1 VAPSPAATP
10 EPTGPLAASGTVAL
24 LSGDTASLA
33 LVDASGATV
42 LAAEADAGAFGFPV
56 WSPDGSHIAITREDA
71 TGRAIVVIDPTL
83 KPDAPGAQTVVFESA
98 SIQPFYVS
106 WQPDSKA
113 VSFLAT
119 EAGGLSLRLATVDGS
134 APAGGSDTSTVVRE
148 GNPFYYD
155 WIGADRL
162 LAHIGTGPEAFLGE
176 IGIDG
181 EGTGGALGTPG
192 DFRTPVISHD
202 QAFEGVVRG
211 GDAAAD
217 GSVGPGS
224 IVLAERGGDAEQS
237 MPVFGPAA
245 LAFDPTGSRL
255 AAIGAVEAIPGAPAI
270 PLGPIRFLEP
280 DGDGPRTLLEGPVVA
295 FWWSP
300 DGSTIAAIRVT
311 SVDGAPEIRLVFIDV
326 AKGEIRSQPLVRP
339 SQVFINQLLTYFDQY
354 ALSHRLWAPD
364 SSSFLLPV
372 AEDGGATRVL
382 AVTPDGTVL
391 ARLDGTI
398 GFWSP

>member
-1 VAPSPAATP
+1 
-10 EPTGPLAASGTVAL
+10 LI
-24 LSGDTASLA
+24 
-33 LVDASGATV
+33 DASGATV
-42 LAAEADAGAFGFPV
+42 FTSEAGVGAYGFPV
-56 WSPDGSHIAITREDA
+56 WSPDGTHVAITREGA

-83 KPDAPGAQTVVFESA
+83 QPDAPAAQTVVFQSTT
-98 SIQPFYVS
+98 IQPFYVS

-119 EAGGLSLRLATVDGS
+119 EAGGLSLRLAPLGAS
-134 APAGGSDTSTVVRE
+134 APADGSDASTVVRE

-162 LAHIGTGPEAFLGE
+162 LAHIGTGPQAFLGE

-181 EGTGGALGTPG
+181 EGADDTLGMPG

-202 QAFEGVVRG
+202 QAYEGIVRG
-211 GDAAAD
+211 GAAAGD
-217 GSVGPGS
+217 GSVGPSS
-224 IVLAERGGDAEQS
+224 IVLAERGGDVEQT
-237 MPVFGPAA
+237 MRVFGPAA
-245 LAFDPTGSRL
+245 LAFDPSGSRL
-255 AAIGAVEAIPGAPAI
+255 AAIGATEAIPGAPAV
-270 PLGPIRFLEP
+270 PLGPVRLLEP
-280 DGDGPRTLLEGPVVA
+280 DGDGPRTLLDGPVVA

-311 SVDGAPEIRLVFIDV
+311 SVDGAPEIRLVFVDV
-326 AKGEIRSQPLVRP
+326 ARGEVRSQPLVRP
-339 SQVFINQLLTYFDQY
+339 SQVFINQVLTYFDQY

-372 AEDGGATRVL
+372 VEDDGTTRVL
-382 AVTPDGTVL
+382 AVTPDGDVL

>member
-1 VAPSPAATP
+1 M
-10 EPTGPLAASGTVAL
+10 
-24 LSGDTASLA
+24 
-33 LVDASGATV
+33 
-42 LAAEADAGAFGFPV
+42 LAAEADAGALGFPV
-56 WSPDGSHIAITREDA
+56 WSPDGSHVAITREGA

-83 KPDAPGAQTVVFESA
+83 QPDAPGAQTVVFESA

-119 EAGGLSLRLATVDGS
+119 EGSSLSLRLAGLDPS

-176 IGIDG
+176 VGIDG
-181 EGTGGALGTPG
+181 EGTDGALGTPG

-211 GDAAAD
+211 GAAAAD
-217 GSVGPGS
+217 GSVGPGA

-270 PLGPIRFLEP
+270 PLGPVRLLEP
-280 DGDGPRTLLEGPVVA
+280 GVDGPRILLDGPVVA

-311 SVDGAPEIRLVFIDV
+311 SVDGAPEIRLVFVDV
-326 AKGEIRSQPLVRP
+326 ATGEIRSQPLVRP
-339 SQVFINQLLTYFDQY
+339 SQVFINQVLTYFDQY

-372 AEDGGATRVL
+372 TEDGGATRVL